1 MKRLSYLIAII
12 LLTACSNENTD
23 VSVKTN
29 ETPVQLHVE
38 VDTIPPMLDTLIFN
52 QVALDC
58 FYHLGQETGGDFYYK
73 TAAESVHKTILE
85 VIRDHG
91 ENGSDI
97 VFLIDKTGSMQNDI
111 DSVRINLSAI
121 IQQLKKLKNI
131 RLAAAA
137 YGDKNVDGKNW
148 YHQSKISSDFAP
160 TKQFI
165 NDLKV
170 SDGGDYP
177 ESVYDGLAELIQN
190 TAWRKDT
197 KKVILVI
204 GDAPSLEGSLSAY
217 NRKEI
222 IDLCAKNGI
231 KANLFPVLV
240 TPYNVEAIIDFAE
253 YSDKFLLGVYP
264 NPASDYLKLKFS
276 KKGRYAIG
284 LVDFSG
290 KMVLMKRA
298 TETEVKLDI
307 GDDIPDGN
315 YVLRVIDLDD
325 DQVNAKKVVIKK

>member
-1 MKRLSYLIAII
+1 MKKLYYLITII
-12 LLTACSNENTD
+12 LLTACSTENTD

-29 ETPVQLHVE
+29 QQPTQLHVAI
-38 VDTIPPMLDTLIFN
+38 DTIPPMLDTLLFT
-52 QVALDC
+52 QASLDC
-58 FYHLGQETGGDFYYK
+58 FYHLGQATDGEFYYK

-111 DSVRINLSAI
+111 DSVRINLNKI

-131 RLAAAA
+131 RLGSAA

-148 YHQSKISSDFAP
+148 YNQSEISSDFEI

-165 NDLKV
+165 NSLKV

-177 ESVYDGLAELIQN
+177 ESVYDGLAELIKN
-190 TAWRKDT
+190 TNWRKKT

-204 GDAPSLEGSLSAY
+204 GDAPSLEDSLSTY
-217 NRKEI
+217 DRQEI
-222 IDLCAKNGI
+222 IDLCNKKGI

-240 TPYNVEAIIDFAE
+240 TPYSPEMIFDFAS
-253 YSDKFLLGVYP
+253 YSDKFLLNIFP
-264 NPASDYLKLKFS
+264 NPATNYLKLKFS
-276 KKGRYAIG
+276 KKAAYAIA
-284 LVDFSG
+284 LVDYSG
-290 KMVLMKRA
+290 KIVF
-298 TETEVKLDI
+298 TERTSEAELKIDI
-307 GDDIPDGN
+307 PADIPDGT
-315 YVLRVIDLDD
+315 YILRVIRLDD
-325 DQVNAKKVVIKK
+325 EQVNAKKISIKR